1 MKRPRLAVLIALFA
15 FQALSF
21 AQLRVITSGGFA
33 SALQQIVAEFS
44 NATGIEV
51 AISTGA
57 SQGNGPNTIGAQLR
71 RAVLS
76 ADLVIL
82 SREGLD
88 QLIADG
94 GIASG
99 SDMNLARTPLG
110 AAVRAGA
117 PKPDI
122 TTADAFKRTL
132 LAAKSITFPESTT
145 GIYMQTT
152 LFPRMGIADAL
163 QGKIT
168 HAGVAAVARGE
179 AEIAIQPVS
188 ELLQA
193 TGKDYIGKI
202 PQEDQYIPVFATALV
217 TGSKETTLARRLID
231 FLTAEGSAR
240 TIRLSGMEP
249 MN

>member
-1 MKRPRLAVLIALFA
+1 M
-15 FQALSF
+15 
-21 AQLRVITSGGFA
+21 
-33 SALQQIVAEFS
+33 QQIVPEFS

-51 AISTGA
+51 AISTAA
-57 SQGNGPNTIGAQLR
+57 SQGNGPNTIGAQLGR
-71 RAVLS
+71 GLS
-76 ADLVIL
+76 ADLVIM

-99 SDMNLARTPLG
+99 SDMNLARTPLS

-168 HAGVAAVARGE
+168 HAGVAAVAGGE

-188 ELLQA
+188 ELLHA
-193 TGKDYIGKI
+193 AGTDYIGTI

-231 FLTAEGSAR
+231 FLTAEASAR